1 MFEPTAS
8 PVVRLGDT
16 ADLDAL
22 LAREDR
28 VLLDLYT
35 SGCAMCAAIEPV
47 LGNVAR
53 ARDDVTVA
61 MANAGD
67 DLGFV
72 DRFDVRSVPTLV
84 LFADGEVV
92 ATLAE
97 GFQGGDAIEAFLDDH

>member
-1 MFEPTAS
+1 MQETA
-8 PVVRLGDT
+8 PVVRLDDT
-16 ADLDAL
+16 DDLDDL
-22 LAREDR
+22 LDREDR

-35 SGCAMCAAIEPV
+35 SGCTLCNAIEPV

-67 DLGFV
+67 DLDFV
-72 DRFDVRSVPTLV
+72 DRYDVRSVPTLV
-84 LFADGEVV
+84 LIEDGDVV

-97 GFQGGDAIEAFLDDH
+97 GFQGGHAIEAFLDEN